1 MYEET
6 EFEKELKELI
16 NKHSVENDSGTPD
29 WLLAKYLTGCLIV
42 YTSVVMA
49 REKWYN
55 RELWPSPELN

>member
-6 EFEKELKELI
+6 EFERELKELI
-16 NKHSVENDSGTPD
+16 NKHSVENDSDTPD
-29 WLLAKYLTGCLIV
+29 WLLAKYLTGCLTV

-55 RELWPSPELN
+55 RELWLPQHVN